1 MGSIFTTTPND
12 MDQTS
17 IFGTKQKSP
26 VFLQF
31 VPGVVTEV
39 ANSIESLSCN
49 GVDGNVNSIKA
60 LPHIGKLDM
69 KKGSTL
75 SEKYRY
81 YPLLRGMV
89 DVPTEG
95 DPVLLCSF
103 GGVNY
108 YLGPLNTENRPNKS
122 KDMFANDQLFDDGR
136 ALPRKQT
143 LGSRAFIPQRR
154 VRLQKTQNKK
164 LDFPNNTLESVEAIN
179 SVSPDMMFEGR
190 HGNSIRIGSR
200 NVHPYIM
207 ISNGRSIT
215 QITEQTEDNSIFC
228 MFDKG
233 SIRDH
238 FQYDFRLKKEQATD
252 TKKQEF
258 EPYTFTLADEEVD
271 NVYRSISKTFTKN
284 IGRGNTEQGEDDPN
298 IQKTIYEYEGPQT
311 FLNSDR
317 ITFNA
322 REESMFLSSKQ
333 FLHLGSGNS
342 MTFSTSNNVL
352 FEAHTS
358 MISNVPV
365 FKVNSNS
372 CYIDGTEKIVLG
384 NPDRDRGVLNQAV
397 LGNKLQGVLSSL
409 IGDIRNLAVLTAQ
422 AISSR
427 TASSSPLETLMKIEE
442 TLKVTQTLM
451 DGELNEETGEYQN
464 GMLSKIVEL
473 K

>member
-200 NVHPYIM
+200 DVNPYIFL
-207 ISNGRSIT
+207 SNGRYKHERTENIFAGSLIT
-215 QITEQTEDNSIFC
+215 LIK
-228 MFDKG
+228 KG
-233 SIRDH
+233 SLRDH
-238 FQYDFRLKKEQATD
+238 FGVYSVAKTEKPVTEEATD
-252 TKKQEF
+252 RIAEELPGFILASDKQVKEDGDNKNKHLMSSIIKSVN
-258 EPYTFTLADEEVD
+258 ELD
-271 NVYRSISKTFTKN
+271 NVENQIYNYGNNDFENQVFITSDRLTFNSRREDIYMSSHQDIHIGTRRHLTISTKEKVIIETEGFN
-284 IGRGNTEQGEDDPN
+284 IGNPNKTENKDKMEP
-298 IQKTIYEYEGPQT
+298 
-311 FLNSDR
+311 
-317 ITFNA
+317 
-322 REESMFLSSKQ
+322 
-333 FLHLGSGNS
+333 
-342 MTFSTSNNVL
+342 
-352 FEAHTS
+352 
-358 MISNVPV
+358 
-365 FKVNSNS
+365 
-372 CYIDGTEKIVLG
+372 IVLG
-384 NPDRDRGVLNQAV
+384 NQLQEILREMLN
-397 LGNKLQGVLSSL
+397 LLS
-409 IGDIRNLAVLTAQ
+409 
-422 AISSR
+422 
-427 TASSSPLETLMKIEE
+427 TASIYMFCPTPLTD
-442 TLKVTQTLM
+442 LKGQPIGPKF
-451 DGELNEETGEYQN
+451 GELLGKLDSIISNKHFIEPKN
-464 GMLSKIVEL
+464 K
-473 K
+473 

>member
-1 MGSIFTTTPND
+1 
-12 MDQTS
+12 
-17 IFGTKQKSP
+17 
-26 VFLQF
+26 
-31 VPGVVTEV
+31 
-39 ANSIESLSCN
+39 
-49 GVDGNVNSIKA
+49 
-60 LPHIGKLDM
+60 
-69 KKGSTL
+69 
-75 SEKYRY
+75 
-81 YPLLRGMV
+81 
-89 DVPTEG
+89 
-95 DPVLLCSF
+95 
-103 GGVNY
+103 
-108 YLGPLNTENRPNKS
+108 
-122 KDMFANDQLFDDGR
+122 
-136 ALPRKQT
+136 
-143 LGSRAFIPQRR
+143 
-154 VRLQKTQNKK
+154 
-164 LDFPNNTLESVEAIN
+164 
-179 SVSPDMMFEGR
+179 
-190 HGNSIRIGSR
+190 
-200 NVHPYIM
+200 
-207 ISNGRSIT
+207 
-215 QITEQTEDNSIFC
+215 
-228 MFDKG
+228 
-233 SIRDH
+233 
-238 FQYDFRLKKEQATD
+238 
-252 TKKQEF
+252 
-258 EPYTFTLADEEVD
+258 VD